1 MGLPP
6 SPKSSPPVPSGLDAA
21 GGEIELGKVVGV
33 FGFRGELRVH
43 LHSHHDSA
51 LLGAELPVVLVGPGG
66 ERRSA
71 RLACRTGAGRRILGR
86 IADVTDERSAQ
97 ALMGWRIVAR
107 RGVLPEPAEGE
118 FYVADLQ
125 GLRVVAD
132 GVERG
137 RVVDVV
143 STPAGDLLELA
154 VDGDTVFV
162 PFAGAAVLAVDV
174 AGGCVV
180 VDADALVEP

>member
-1 MGLPP
+1 MDLPP
-6 SPKSSPPVPSGLDAA
+6 SPKSSLPASRGRGLAD
-21 GGEIELGKVVGV
+21 GEVELGKVVGV

-43 LHSHHDSA
+43 LHSHNDSA
-51 LLGAELPVVLVGPGG
+51 LVGGELPVVLLGPDG
-66 ERRSA
+66 ERRSVK
-71 RLACRTGAGRRILGR
+71 LACRPGAGRRILGR
-86 IADVTDERSAQ
+86 IPDVLDERSAQ
-97 ALMGWRIVAR
+97 ALMGWRIVVR
-107 RGVLPEPAEGE
+107 RVDLPQPDDGE

-125 GLRVVAD
+125 GLRVVAE

-143 STPAGDLLELA
+143 STAAGDLLELA

-162 PFAGAAVLAVDV
+162 PFAGAAVLEIDV
-174 AGGCVV
+174 AGGFLV